1 MLGDDRRHARA
12 TTNPPLN
19 EMPPTLGAKEGTRMK
34 CRGREPVE
42 PGGMGLRRS
51 TETTVLLRVLHGP
64 ADTIRPGSCKA
75 RRGGAGRG
83 CMVPEGNA
91 YGVPQ
96 RRCASD
102 SV

>member
-1 MLGDDRRHARA
+1 MLGDARRHARA

-42 PGGMGLRRS
+42 PGGIGLRRS

-64 ADTIRPGSCKA
+64 ADTIRPA
-75 RRGGAGRG
+75 RVRLGAGRG